1 MATDQSTSLTLLER
15 ARDQN
20 QEAWGQLFYLYSPLV
35 ELWCRAWNVRGAD
48 VDDIRQ
54 EVFQAVARGLET
66 FRRDR
71 PGDTFRGWLRVITQ
85 RKYLDHCRRKGR
97 QPTAEGGS
105 GAHEQMLQ
113 VPDAADQTDP
123 PEAVSDLHHRALALI
138 RNQFE
143 ERTWQAFWRAAVD
156 GEAPADVGQAMGISA
171 AAVRQAKSRV
181 LRRLKEEL
189 GDLLG

>member
-1 MATDQSTSLTLLER
+1 MADQSTSLTLLAR
-15 ARDQN
+15 ARGQD
-20 QEAWGQLFYLYSPLV
+20 QEAWGQLFYLYGPLV
-35 ELWCRAWNVRGAD
+35 DLWCRSWNVRGPD
-48 VDDIRQ
+48 IDDIRQ

-85 RKYLDHCRRKGR
+85 RKYLDHCRRNGR
-97 QPTAEGGS
+97 EPAAEGGS
-105 GAHEQMLQ
+105 GAHRQMLQ
-113 VPDAADQTDP
+113 VPEAPSPSDP
-123 PEAVSDLHHRALALI
+123 PDAVRELHHRALALI

-143 ERTWQAFWRAAVD
+143 ERTWQAFWKCAVD
-156 GEAPADVGQAMGISA
+156 GESPADIARSMSISA

-189 GDLLG
+189 GELLG